1 MALANDFPEVVIA
14 PTRSKTIANIFGSAM
29 FAIAAV
35 FFLLTPDI
43 YARLV
48 GIAGLVVFSAGA
60 AYATLRLVSNAPVLV
75 VNKDGLFDSSGLFAV
90 G

>member
-1 MALANDFPEVVIA
+1 MARGNDFPEVLIA

-48 GIAGLVVFSAGA
+48 GIVGLWHAMHILASRNVQ
-60 AYATLRLVSNAPVLV
+60 T
-75 VNKDGLFDSSGLFAV
+75 
-90 G
+90 